1 MYHMASATANRKA
14 EFKRKHKPRINNDGI
29 CLAAKRGMRAARAYL
44 AGTFDT
50 LKEAA
55 EAHGTCVPYV
65 ESGIILVKFERLT
78 GDWSLTWEVVHG
90 WRSMLEAAE
99 QAQTLV
105 RLLDALELAP
115 SATKDAFFTITGT
128 ADLSTP
134 EKCLEYG
141 KKIGPGRVW
150 DLMVSPLVGIDS
162 NGKDVHEPGVVGT

>member
-1 MYHMASATANRKA
+1 MTMYHMASATANRKA

-55 EAHGTCVPYV
+55 E
-65 ESGIILVKFERLT
+65 
-78 GDWSLTWEVVHG
+78 
-90 WRSMLEAAE
+90 

-105 RLLDALELAP
+105 RLLDAFELAP